1 MINFVSVN
9 SFKFGEDFFNFFED
23 ETGTI
28 WFVGREVL
36 KKLGYDDIA
45 QPLRKIVSDINKV
58 SISRKQ
64 FKKSLK
70 TFDSVSETESNNI
83 MEKGNEK
90 KTDITS
96 MIWKNSQD
104 LKEKVFINES
114 GFYEIMTKSNKPE
127 AKPFAD
133 WVYKDVLPTIR
144 KTGKYEMN
152 SNNNPFAIQ
161 PKTQSSVDVNA
172 IFDKLQDIVSTVST
186 ELANK
191 LSSVQNQMLDIK
203 NQVDEQS
210 SRLKDQSSQVTF
222 LKSAVIRMNNGFYS
236 NAEYSNNYN
245 PIKLYSD
252 AELADE
258 FNLDEN
264 YLRQILVNING
275 LMINDGKYN
284 NDTRYRATNTVI
296 ENGFAVIM
304 PYTDQRKCPGKYF
317 YRWTEY
323 GRETIFNYLKANNM
337 IAPFVML

>member
-23 ETGTI
+23 ETGNI
-28 WFVGREVL
+28 WFVGKEVL
-36 KKLGYDDIA
+36 GKLGYNDLDK
-45 QPLRKIVSDINKV
+45 PLRKFVSDNNKV
-58 SISRKQ
+58 SISKDQ
-64 FKKSLK
+64 FNKSLK
-70 TFDSVSETESNNI
+70 NIASATVAEASVPMES
-83 MEKGNEK
+83 GNEK
-90 KTDITS
+90 DLDITS
-96 MIWKNSQD
+96 MIWSNDKD
-104 LKEKVFINES
+104 FMDKVFINES
-114 GFYEIMTKSNKPE
+114 GFYELMTKSEKKE

-152 SNNNPFAIQ
+152 VNNNPFTVQ
-161 PKTQSSVDVNA
+161 PKTQSSVDINA
-172 IFDKLQDIVSTVST
+172 IFDKLQDIVST
-186 ELANK
+186 ELANE

-203 NQVDEQS
+203 NQVYEQS
-210 SRLKDQSSQVTF
+210 SRLKDQSSQVNF

-284 NDTRYRATNTVI
+284 NDTRYRATDTVI

-337 IAPFVML
+337 IDPFIVL